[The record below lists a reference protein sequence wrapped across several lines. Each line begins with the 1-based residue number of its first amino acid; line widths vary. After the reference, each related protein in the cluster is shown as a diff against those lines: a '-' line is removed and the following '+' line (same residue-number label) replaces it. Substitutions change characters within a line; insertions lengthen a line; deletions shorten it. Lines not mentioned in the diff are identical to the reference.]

1 MSLNPIRPWRNIDR
15 RPSRRIMVGNVPVG
29 GDAPIS
35 VQTMTNTDSTD
46 VRATL
51 AQVIAAAMIKHLPR
65 AAGDLLEQYIGPV
78 QASLAVKK
86 ARLLTATPSA
96 KPAPLSPYPT
106 RYQLDQPKLEL
117 LNHANLFCREGLDIG
132 TRAFLPHLP
141 KALGALRVADLG
153 CGNGELLA
161 WLRDHKQVSGYGLE
175 IDPDNI
181 AACIDKGVNVI
192 EQNLDLGLGNFASDS
207 FDMVVMTQALQA
219 VHYPD
224 KLLKEMLRVGRECI
238 ITFPNFGHWRC
249 RWYLASKGRMPVSEF
264 LPYTWYNTPNI
275 HFCTFEDFERL
286 CQESGAR
293 VRERLA
299 VDRDHKHGWASRL
312 WPNLLGEIGI
322 YRVTGPSR

>member
-1 MSLNPIRPWRNIDR
+1 M
-15 RPSRRIMVGNVPVG
+15 
-29 GDAPIS
+29 
-35 VQTMTNTDSTD
+35 
-46 VRATL
+46 RA
-51 AQVIAAAMIKHLPR
+51 
-65 AAGDLLEQYIGPV
+65 D
-78 QASLAVKK
+78 
-86 ARLLTATPSA
+86 
-96 KPAPLSPYPT
+96 
-106 RYQLDQPKLEL
+106 
-117 LNHANLFCREGLDIG
+117 LDIIQDWIPAG
-132 TRAFLPHLP
+132 S
-141 KALGALRVADLG
+141 RVLDLG

-264 LPYTWYNTPNI
+264 LPT
-275 HFCTFEDFERL
+275 
-286 CQESGAR
+286 
-293 VRERLA
+293 
-299 VDRDHKHGWASRL
+299 
-312 WPNLLGEIGI
+312 LGTT
-322 YRVTGPSR
+322 RRTSTSVPSRISSDCVRKAVPGCASVWPWTATTSTAGRAVSGPICWAKSASIVSPGRPADPPTQEVDP